1 MTTCIRPALVQ
12 QSNICLD
19 VSFHDQSRCSNRLLL
34 LLQIHP
40 PDDSVVEKVRS
51 QRIVS
56 NGSEISR
63 STGNCVETPNLLFI
77 KAAPRTLSDS
87 NESLPSTCTAER
99 RLSQSRKKKKRGEN
113 KLYCSCQNFT
123 LSESPPLQVARYM

>member
-19 VSFHDQSRCSNRLLL
+19 VSFHDQSRCSNRLLLLL

-99 RLSQSRKKKKRGEN
+99 RLSQSRKKKEERG
-113 KLYCSCQNFT
+113 KQAIL
-123 LSESPPLQVARYM
+123 